1 MIGSLPNSLN
11 VGGIDYEINSD
22 YRICLLIFEA
32 FEDPDLNDFE
42 KSMVALE
49 CLFKEH
55 IQPEH
60 FSEAIKQAYW
70 FLDGG
75 DMPKSK
81 PQARKT
87 LDWKQDESIIFPALN
102 KVAGYEIRTIDYL
115 HWWSFLG
122 LFNEVGEGLFTTVMQ
137 IRNKKA
143 KGKKL
148 EKYEQE
154 FYRNN
159 KELID
164 LKHKYSAEQQEEI
177 DRINKIL
184 G

>member
-11 VGGIDYEINSD
+11 IGGIDYEINSN

-32 FEDPDLNDFE
+32 IEDPELNDFE
-42 KSMVALE
+42 KQIVSVR
-49 CLFKEH
+49 CLYKEE
-55 IQPEH
+55 IPSKD
-60 FSEAIKQAYW
+60 FAEAVEKAYW

-81 PQARKT
+81 PQAKKT

-102 KVAGYEIRTIDYL
+102 KVAGYEIRNAEYL

-122 LFNEVGEGLFTTVMQ
+122 LFNEVGEGLFSTVMQ
-137 IRNKKA
+137 IRHKKA
-143 KGKKL
+143 KGIKL

-159 KELID
+159 KDLID

-177 DRINKIL
+177 DRINKLL